1 MKNVKRKCECVWSKT
16 AMLRRVAVRYET
28 VFFEVFL
35 SSSRDIVIR
44 DVYLPHRHDKGRR
57 RRKEGLTP
65 RFKRL
70 FPEFSTTPC
79 AFPKLCIICT
89 PH

>member
-1 MKNVKRKCECVWSKT
+1 
-16 AMLRRVAVRYET
+16 MLKRVAVRYET
-28 VFFEVFL
+28 VFFCGFF
-35 SSSRDIVIR
+35 SSSRDIAIR
-44 DVYLPHRHDKGRR
+44 DVCTYPIGTT
-57 RRKEGLTP
+57 KEGGRGERQGLLQTCGKLAL

-70 FPEFSTTPC
+70 FPEFSTTSC